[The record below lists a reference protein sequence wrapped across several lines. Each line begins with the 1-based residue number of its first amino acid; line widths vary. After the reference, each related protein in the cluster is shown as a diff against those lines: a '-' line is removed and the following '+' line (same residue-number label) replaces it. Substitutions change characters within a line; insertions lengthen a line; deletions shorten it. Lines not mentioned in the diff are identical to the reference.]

1 MERDYSHIQ
10 GSDYAYVPQK
20 PQQPN
25 LIQGLF
31 EAFNGFKDAR
41 AGKVA
46 EDEAKA
52 EKEKQKLQGELKSQ
66 RDEEDRQLNRKRVQ
80 GEIDLTEAKKLGLGK
95 PKASG
100 KSGESLTRA
109 RKIIGGLLAHER
121 GLDDMGLEE
130 YKASPTYQAELDS
143 YFSALHQAKEAGD
156 KLDASEMKHY
166 ENLSESFF
174 KRNGGAPVA
183 SADSTGAQNATVTQ
197 DGGFGKRPDGT
208 DKGKGFLGARDL
220 GNGKVASEYSVGVNL
235 GGKEVLIPTY
245 VPTLSEDQLKRLD
258 EAVKAGKTPDKD
270 IVDTAAQFAISRL
283 KEGKSP
289 FVEEGEQSPAP
300 AIQKKPSIADIQ
312 NKGGLN
318 ILGGV
323 NQQVQ
328 QTDQSQPADKVLTNN
343 LMGTQS
349 AMGEQIDRWTDPKS
363 YLEAGKNVVSG
374 IAGDAT
380 AKGAVDAI
388 VPPVVQDYASK
399 IPENLGKAA
408 MALSPE
414 IIGEMMSDVKQLI
427 MNQNAD
433 VNDMVSPNLSAK
445 EAQSVKNVLANPDK
459 YPEQAKELYDSID
472 DTIQSPYLTREG
484 VNIILEAYDRVN
496 KDKPVDQNYKMPEI
510 PMVGIDKLFGTKPKG
525 EVAKVPQINLA
536 ASEKPKQK
544 PKEKSRTLN
553 VEVLQGRR

>member
-1 MERDYSHIQ
+1 
-10 GSDYAYVPQK
+10 
-20 PQQPN
+20 
-25 LIQGLF
+25 
-31 EAFNGFKDAR
+31 
-41 AGKVA
+41 
-46 EDEAKA
+46 
-52 EKEKQKLQGELKSQ
+52 
-66 RDEEDRQLNRKRVQ
+66 
-80 GEIDLTEAKKLGLGK
+80 
-95 PKASG
+95 
-100 KSGESLTRA
+100 
-109 RKIIGGLLAHER
+109 
-121 GLDDMGLEE
+121 
-130 YKASPTYQAELDS
+130 
-143 YFSALHQAKEAGD
+143 
-156 KLDASEMKHY
+156 
-166 ENLSESFF
+166 
-174 KRNGGAPVA
+174 
-183 SADSTGAQNATVTQ
+183 
-197 DGGFGKRPDGT
+197 
-208 DKGKGFLGARDL
+208 
-220 GNGKVASEYSVGVNL
+220 
-235 GGKEVLIPTY
+235 
-245 VPTLSEDQLKRLD
+245 
-258 EAVKAGKTPDKD
+258 
-270 IVDTAAQFAISRL
+270 
-283 KEGKSP
+283 
-289 FVEEGEQSPAP
+289 
-300 AIQKKPSIADIQ
+300 
-312 NKGGLN
+312 
-318 ILGGV
+318 
-323 NQQVQ
+323 
-328 QTDQSQPADKVLTNN
+328 
-343 LMGTQS
+343 MGTQS

-484 VNIILEAYDRVN
+484 VSIVLDAYDRVN
-496 KDKPVDQNYKMPEI
+496 KDKPVDPDYKMPEI